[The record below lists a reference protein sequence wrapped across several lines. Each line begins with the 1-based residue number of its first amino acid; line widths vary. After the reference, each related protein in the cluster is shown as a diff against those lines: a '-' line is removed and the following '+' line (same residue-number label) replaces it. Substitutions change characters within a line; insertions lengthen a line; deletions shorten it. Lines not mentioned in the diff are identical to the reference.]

1 MDDDD
6 GDLSAWL
13 LTRLS
18 TDSEKERERERERE
32 RRGREREKERGR
44 RCHVISRLL
53 TNRMHK

>member
-18 TDSEKERERERERE
+18 TDSE
-32 RRGREREKERGR
+32 REKERGEGENER
-44 RCHVISRLL
+44 KREGGGV
-53 TNRMHK
+53 T

>member
-18 TDSEKERERERERE
+18 TDSEKEREKEIGEGENERKRE
-32 RRGREREKERGR
+32 GGG
-44 RCHVISRLL
+44 V
-53 TNRMHK
+53 T